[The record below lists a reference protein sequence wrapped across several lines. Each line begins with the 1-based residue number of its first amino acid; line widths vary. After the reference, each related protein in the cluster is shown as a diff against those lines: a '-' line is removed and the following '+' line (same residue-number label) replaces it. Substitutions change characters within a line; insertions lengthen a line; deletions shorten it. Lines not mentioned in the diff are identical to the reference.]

1 MISFFKQ
8 VRGILSVLY
17 LTINTLTWTL
27 LLFAVTVLKLAV
39 PLKFWRKICGRI
51 AIFFAENWVFFNN
64 VGLILTRNIEFNL
77 TGIEK
82 LDRKA
87 WYLVVS
93 NHQSWVDIPVLQ
105 KVLYHKIPFLKF
117 FLKKELIWVPFL
129 GQAWWALDFPFM
141 KRYSVDFLRKHPHL
155 KGKDMEIT
163 RKACEKFRDNPV
175 SIMNFTEGTRFT
187 QAKHDRQKS
196 PFKNLLKPKAGGIGF
211 VLSAMGDQLSFV
223 LDITISYPLG
233 VPDFWDFMCGNV
245 KRIDVVVRKFPV
257 TPEILGDYMNDKD
270 FRIRFQHWLNELWK
284 EKDLYFEHEVNG
296 SPKN

>member
-27 LLFAVTVLKLAV
+27 LLFAVTVLKFAV